1 MLHSAMYV
9 ASSPGNLRAKPSLRL
24 KPTLR
29 RSTSWSLFWISLFA
43 ANCLSAPLHGQA
55 VRGTVKDHQ
64 TGRGVP
70 DATIML
76 LNETGI
82 VRNMALTDSAGSY
95 RLDVPSPGRYSLRVD
110 AAGFNTAN
118 VDPFLARAGR
128 TLDLDIDIWS
138 LTELEPV
145 VVTAQERPFAPGP
158 LEGFYER
165 LERGRGQFI
174 TREEIEQ
181 KGATRFTEIFRLE
194 PGVTVVPLGRSQH
207 YTVRFKGIARMGGD
221 CPPVL
226 WVDDARWGSIDYGDG
241 PDRQLFPSEIQGIEI
256 YTPSTVPA
264 AYATGDSMCG
274 VIVVWTKRAP

>member
-1 MLHSAMYV
+1 MQRSAIYV
-9 ASSPGNLRAKPSLRL
+9 ASRLDSFRANPSSSLRL
-24 KPTLR
+24 PARPL
-29 RSTSWSLFWISLFA
+29 TSWSFFWVSLLV
-43 ANCLSAPLHGQA
+43 ANCLAGSLQGQA

-76 LNETGI
+76 LNEAGI

-95 RLDVPSPGRYSLRVD
+95 RLDVPAPGRYSLRVD

-128 TLDLDIDIWS
+128 ILDLDIDIWS

-145 VVTAQERPFAPGP
+145 VVTAEERPFAPGP

-165 LERGRGQFI
+165 MERGRGQFI
-174 TREEIEQ
+174 TRTEIEQ
-181 KGATRFTEIFRLE
+181 KGATRFTEIFRLV
-194 PGVTVVPLGRSQH
+194 PGVTVVPRGGSQH

-241 PDRQLFPSEIQGIEI
+241 ADRVLFPSEIQGIEI